1 MLCSFI
7 TTLHLGE
14 ILPTEDFGFF
24 NLLKRIIPMG
34 AVIILLGFDK
44 SYIKYFSERT
54 QLKIFKFVFPMILMN
69 SFLITIIFNNIYE
82 FDEFAISIY
91 FCLVAFSYII
101 FLSSYARFKNQY
113 GIAQFIQAGYK
124 VIFFIIVIY
133 FFQND
138 GMYSISI
145 VNVYQL
151 SFIIPLIYILKY
163 IFDENSL
170 EKSVSFKN
178 FKDILSYGFLFF
190 LVNIFNL
197 IIVNVEGLFIPYYYG
212 QEANGVYSGISFIY
226 ITVFVMVGTSVG
238 YVIFPTLS
246 KKESFN
252 IKRLSI
258 FAFIVLVLFSF
269 LFIIF
274 GDLINDLAFKGRFD
288 NYRTFELDMMFIS
301 IGGLQFINNLLHWF
315 ILGLANKNNI
325 TKYLYTIIYVLFGY
339 IILIVSVAH
348 FGTKNF
354 ATIVPVVLISWFF
367 KVTITLVFIK
377 KINLINSLNYNN

>member
-7 TTLHLGE
+7 STLHLGE

-54 QLKIFKFVFPMILMN
+54 QLKIFKFVFPIILMN

-91 FCLVAFSYII
+91 FCLVAFSSII

-354 ATIVPVVLISWFF
+354 ATIVPVMLISWFF

>member
-54 QLKIFKFVFPMILMN
+54 QLKIYKFVFPMILMN
-69 SFLITIIFNNIYE
+69 SFLITIIFDNIYE

-91 FCLVAFSYII
+91 FCLVAFSSII

-113 GIAQFIQAGYK
+113 GMAQFVQAGYK

-133 FFQND
+133 FFQNN

-178 FKDILSYGFLFF
+178 FKEILSYGFLFF

-288 NYRTFELDMMFIS
+288 KYRTFELDMMFIS

-325 TKYLYTIIYVLFGY
+325 TKYLYTIIYVFFGY

-354 ATIVPVVLISWFF
+354 ATIVPAVLISWFF
-367 KVTITLVFIK
+367 KIIITLVFIK

>member
-14 ILPTEDFGFF
+14 VLPTEDFGFF

-69 SFLITIIFNNIYE
+69 SFLITIIFDNIYE

-91 FCLVAFSYII
+91 FCLAAFSSII

-178 FKDILSYGFLFF
+178 FKEILSYGFLFF
-190 LVNIFNL
+190 LVNMFNL

-252 IKRLSI
+252 IKRLST
-258 FAFIVLVLFSF
+258 FAFIVLVLLSF

-274 GDLINDLAFKGRFD
+274 GDLINNLAFKGRFD

-339 IILIVSVAH
+339 LILIVSVAH

-354 ATIVPVVLISWFF
+354 ATIVPVVLISWFI
-367 KVTITLVFIK
+367 KIIITLVFIK
-377 KINLINSLNYNN
+377 KINLINSLNSNN

>member
-7 TTLHLGE
+7 STLQLGE
-14 ILPTEDFGFF
+14 ILPTEDFGVF

-91 FCLVAFSYII
+91 FCLVAFSSII

-354 ATIVPVVLISWFF
+354 ATIVPVMLISWFF